1 MWLKEILNKSSTP
14 HPISLLKGLV
24 KLPSEE
30 AESVSCAAFSLLL
43 GVRFGGYRVP
53 KHAPQ
58 KDTPILIPGTCECH
72 RMWPLASQDH
82 KGSLQM

>member
-14 HPISLLKGLV
+14 HPISLLKELA

-43 GVRFGGYRVP
+43 SVRFGGYRVL
-53 KHAPQ
+53 KHAPPQ
-58 KDTPILIPGTCECH
+58 KIP
-72 RMWPLASQDH
+72 PS
-82 KGSLQM
+82 